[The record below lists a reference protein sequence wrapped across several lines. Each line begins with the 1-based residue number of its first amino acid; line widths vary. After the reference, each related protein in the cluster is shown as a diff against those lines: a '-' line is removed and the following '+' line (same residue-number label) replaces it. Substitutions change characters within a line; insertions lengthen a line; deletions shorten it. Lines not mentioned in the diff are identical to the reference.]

1 MPLGSSETKGS
12 ALIIIRKIEQGKE
25 NLNLEKVNRL
35 LKMCGHTLASVNAR
49 KAAICYKHI
58 WIGTPT
64 ETEDGEYVFQYD
76 EGHINFPE

>member
-1 MPLGSSETKGS
+1 
-12 ALIIIRKIEQGKE
+12 
-25 NLNLEKVNRL
+25 
-35 LKMCGHTLASVNAR
+35 MCGHTLASVNAR